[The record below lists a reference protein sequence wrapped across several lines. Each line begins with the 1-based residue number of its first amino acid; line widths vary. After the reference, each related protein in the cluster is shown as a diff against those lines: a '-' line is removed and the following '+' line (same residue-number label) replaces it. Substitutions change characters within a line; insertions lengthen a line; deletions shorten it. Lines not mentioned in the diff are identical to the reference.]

1 MKLTGPK
8 TLSER
13 LEWMAKNLPGFAAE
27 LEEVAAI
34 EQKAALNTA
43 PTQRAECS
51 HADIL
56 ARIAF
61 YSSNETANRLD
72 WWSHP
77 ERQLMRRDPQW
88 SLVYGHLQR
97 AARIL

>member
-1 MKLTGPK
+1 MSGPK
-8 TLSER
+8 TLAER
-13 LEWMAKNLPGFAAE
+13 LDWMAKNLPGFAEE

-34 EQKAALNTA
+34 EQKAAPDTA
-43 PTQRAECS
+43 LTQRTECS
-51 HADIL
+51 HVEIL
-56 ARIAF
+56 ARIAL

-72 WWSHP
+72 WWSQP

-97 AARIL
+97 AARIS